1 MHFFIRLLVKRLNK
15 GESSRTENEAKI
27 GKDGKSKI
35 SINLTVKMPEVLE
48 KLKLLG
54 FELLSE
60 NETTLTGRIT
70 IEKIVQLVEIEQVAL
85 VFPDLE

>member
-1 MHFFIRLLVKRLNK
+1 
-15 GESSRTENEAKI
+15 
-27 GKDGKSKI
+27 
-35 SINLTVKMPEVLE
+35 MPEVLE